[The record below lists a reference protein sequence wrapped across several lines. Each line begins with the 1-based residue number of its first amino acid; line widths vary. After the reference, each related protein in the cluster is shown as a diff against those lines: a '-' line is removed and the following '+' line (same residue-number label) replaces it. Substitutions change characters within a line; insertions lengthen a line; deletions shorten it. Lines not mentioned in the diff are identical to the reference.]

1 MNNIKKNCHYD
12 IDCTKCEIRSKLFC
26 SKLKEKELM
35 ELSGSVAQLE
45 YPKDTEILSQGDD
58 ITHIYNVVNGM
69 VKVYQLNSNGDE
81 QIIGFLYPGDF
92 FGSHEGGKY
101 DFYTKTIVPSKL
113 CRIPLMDFK
122 KYLANNLP
130 IYEDFYS
137 AVINELKLAR
147 TQINILAKKNADDRV
162 IDFFKIISKKQVSYG
177 QPESPVT
184 LAMSRSDIANYLGL
198 TTESVSR
205 SLTRLKIKQILRA
218 KSNNL
223 FDINLEGLWLLSKY

>member
-58 ITHIYNVVNGM
+58 IIHIYNVVNGM

-223 FDINLEGLWLLSKY
+223 FDINLEGL

>member
-223 FDINLEGLWLLSKY
+223 FDINLEGL

>member
-45 YPKDTEILSQGDD
+45 YPKDTEILSQGDE

-223 FDINLEGLWLLSKY
+223 FDINLEGL